1 MAYQRGMADRD
12 TPATC
17 GATPLTPIG
26 GWGPIDLMQIAIAL
40 PRSVVGL
47 RGYFRSFVGIVQ
59 TAATGIQPPC
69 GRTSS
74 PLATDSDRHAYM
86 PGSSGEQDRRQD
98 WRTATHAKESHA
110 VTDALNSMI
119 ARTDLET
126 EMRTHTSTAGIRFL
140 SKGRQ
145 RAGKA
150 RLCR

>member
-1 MAYQRGMADRD
+1 MADRD
-12 TPATC
+12 TPATG

-47 RGYFRSFVGIVQ
+47 RGYFRSYEGIVQ

-69 GRTSS
+69 GSTSS
-74 PLATDSDRHAYM
+74 PLATARDRHADM

-98 WRTATHAKESHA
+98 WRTATHANESHA

-140 SKGRQ
+140 SK
-145 RAGKA
+145 A
-150 RLCR
+150 R